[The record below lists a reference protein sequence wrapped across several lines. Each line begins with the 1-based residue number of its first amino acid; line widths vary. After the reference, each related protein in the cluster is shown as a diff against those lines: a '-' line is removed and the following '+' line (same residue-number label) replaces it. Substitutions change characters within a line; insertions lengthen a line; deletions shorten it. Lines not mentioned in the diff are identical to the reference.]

1 MKKILIFILFSSI
14 LLNASYLR
22 DGIINYKQQHYK
34 IALESF
40 QNAVDE
46 DGSTTAYYFLGLLY
60 LKGLGTAQ
68 DLDKAEKF
76 LKIAAQYGNERANC
90 LLAEVFILKKKNILK
105 AKKFL
110 RDGQKVGIK
119 ECQEIIEKYN
129 INL

>member
-22 DGIINYKQQHYK
+22 NGIINYKQKHYK